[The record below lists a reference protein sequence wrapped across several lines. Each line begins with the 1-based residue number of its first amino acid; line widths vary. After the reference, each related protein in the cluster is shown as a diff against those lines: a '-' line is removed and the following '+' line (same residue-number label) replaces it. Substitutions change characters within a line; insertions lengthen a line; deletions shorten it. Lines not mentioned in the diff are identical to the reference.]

1 MSMRLLGVDLGDK
14 RTGLATGD
22 TATGTVFPLDVLHV
36 NRGDALLKAV
46 SNACSEHGVDAIVL
60 GMPFNMDGTEGPR
73 AELTRL
79 FGSTLSQATD
89 LPVHYLDERLTSFE
103 AEHRLRGQRG
113 GPGSDAVA
121 AAILLEE
128 FISGKNH

>member
-46 SNACSEHGVDAIVL
+46 SKRVQRTRRRCHRTWHAIQHGW
-60 GMPFNMDGTEGPR
+60 NRR
-73 AELTRL
+73 ATC
-79 FGSTLSQATD
+79 
-89 LPVHYLDERLTSFE
+89 
-103 AEHRLRGQRG
+103 
-113 GPGSDAVA
+113 
-121 AAILLEE
+121 
-128 FISGKNH
+128 